1 MARVEIIKPSII
13 TLEFH
18 QEKQD
23 KDYGSCM
30 WARFVID
37 TKNYELHI
45 CSDCGNYG
53 YSWIPTPEHESFL
66 QLLSR
71 MDRDYFLD
79 KIGCRNFVEVEDT
92 HNKIKE
98 YLEYLAEGE
107 TLEEV
112 GIDIDSLYTACT
124 YGNKQDVYDA
134 IFSVIR
140 NSNILGAESFEIYE
154 CIVMTYSFNQKK
166 ISEVFAKHIQ
176 PFIKE
181 NLL

>member
-1 MARVEIIKPSII
+1 MAKVKIAKPSII
-13 TLEFH
+13 TLEFY

-23 KDYGSCM
+23 EDYGTCM

-37 TKNYELHI
+37 TENYELHI

-79 KIGCRNFVEVEDT
+79 KIGCRNFVDVEDT
-92 HNKIKE
+92 YKRAKE
-98 YLEYLAEGE
+98 YLEYLTEGE
-107 TLEEV
+107 TLEEKE
-112 GIDIDSLYTACT
+112 IDLDSLYTACT
-124 YGNKQDVYDA
+124 YKNKQDVYDS
-134 IFSVIR
+134 ICSVIR
-140 NSNILGAESFEIYE
+140 NSNLLGTESFEIYE
-154 CIVMTYSFNQKK
+154 CIAMTYSFNQNK
-166 ISEVFAKHIQ
+166 ISEVFAKYIQ

-181 NLL
+181 SLL

>member
-1 MARVEIIKPSII
+1 MAKVEIAKPSII

-53 YSWIPTPEHESFL
+53 YSWVPTPEHESFL
-66 QLLSR
+66 RLLSR

-79 KIGCRNFVEVEDT
+79 KIGCLDVIDVEDT
-92 HNKIKE
+92 YNKIKE
-98 YLEYLAEGE
+98 YLEYLVEGE

-124 YGNKQDVYDA
+124 YGNKQE
-134 IFSVIR
+134 IHESICSVIR
-140 NSNILGAESFEIYE
+140 NSNVLGAEGFEVYE
-154 CIVMTYSFNQKK
+154 CISLTYSYDQKK
-166 ISEVFAKHIQ
+166 IAEIFTEYIQ

>member
-13 TLEFH
+13 NLEFH

-37 TKNYELHI
+37 TTNYELHI
-45 CSDCGNYG
+45 CSDCGNYA

-79 KIGCRNFVEVEDT
+79 KIGCRNCIDVKNT
-92 HNKIKE
+92 YKRAKE

-124 YGNKQDVYDA
+124 YRNKIEVYDA
-134 IFSVIR
+134 ILSVIR
-140 NSNILGAESFEIYE
+140 NSNLLGAEDFEIYE
-154 CIVMTYSFNQKK
+154 CIVMTYSFNQNK
-166 ISEVFAKHIQ
+166 ISEVFAKYIQ

>member
-23 KDYGSCM
+23 KDYGYCM

-79 KIGCRNFVEVEDT
+79 KIGYRNFVDVEDT
-92 HNKIKE
+92 YNKIKE

-134 IFSVIR
+134 IFSVIS
-140 NSNILGAESFEIYE
+140 NSNLQGAESFEIYE
-154 CIVMTYSFNQKK
+154 CIVMTYSFNQNK
-166 ISEVFAKHIQ
+166 ISEVFAKYIQ